1 VSIGDRPGP
10 DAEGSDG
17 ESSEGSDDRRD
28 AEGSDGW
35 ESATGTAKRH
45 WLTNDALAGALGASL
60 IAAVLL
66 DGIGLLNLQT
76 IPGEILYL
84 YVFVV
89 GSSMAWAFGKDA
101 IEAWRGGDS

>member
-1 VSIGDRPGP
+1 VSIGDRP
-10 DAEGSDG
+10 G
-17 ESSEGSDDRRD
+17 ESSEGSDDECD

-66 DGIGLLNLQT
+66 DGVGWLNLQT
-76 IPGEILYL
+76 IPTEILYL

-101 IEAWRGGDS
+101 IEAWRGRDS